1 MRTDKE
7 LFTQGLRFTVRNF
20 EKNFCEIAFACK
32 AANRLAAVYFEI
44 CHEDASN
51 FIFSHGKNA
60 NQNNFGNC
68 FGIPRNIKYS
78 QKIYRKQLDG
88 GIIGTPCF
96 YNNDSII
103 LKSDI
108 YKRQNQNVHFWK
120 VNKMKI

>member
-32 AANRLAAVYFEI
+32 AANRLAAGYFEI

-60 NQNNFGNC
+60 NQNNSGNC

-103 LKSDI
+103 LKAIFISD
-108 YKRQNQNVHFWK
+108 KTRTFTFGK
-120 VNKMKI
+120 

>member
-20 EKNFCEIAFACK
+20 EKNFCEITFACK

-60 NQNNFGNC
+60 NQNNSGNC